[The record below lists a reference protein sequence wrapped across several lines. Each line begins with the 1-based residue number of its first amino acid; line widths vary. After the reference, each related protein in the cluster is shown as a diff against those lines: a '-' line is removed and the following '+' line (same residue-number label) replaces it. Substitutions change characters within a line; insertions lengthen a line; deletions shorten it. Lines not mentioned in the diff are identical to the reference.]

1 MDKKKM
7 LVGLCGR
14 SGSGKGYVSELFAE
28 IGIPSIDTDAVYR
41 DMTGAAEELSPCMKE
56 LVERFGEKILAVDNS
71 LNRAVMR
78 ELVFTGDTQALADLN
93 RITHHHILKKTLEIA
108 DNLADN
114 GAKIILIDAPLL
126 FESGFDSMCTS
137 SICVTA
143 PESTVIRRII
153 RRDGI
158 SEEDAR
164 RRLATQKSVTELT
177 EKADFII
184 VNDCEREILAQRI
197 GECAE
202 KLWSIYNETFAE

>member
-41 DMTGAAEELSPCMKE
+41 DMTGATEELSPCMKE

-93 RITHHHILKKTLEIA
+93 HITHHHILKKTLEIA

-126 FESGFDSMCTS
+126 FESGFDSMCAS

-197 GECAE
+197 SECAE
-202 KLWSIYNETFAE
+202 KLWSICNETFAE